1 MAFDLDEEGVA
12 LLVDAGGDDTAR
24 AVLVAHADVERVA
37 QGPAQRQH
45 MAQQAKGAEHV
56 LVSDPQP
63 QSPLR
68 QGLEGCLLYTSVMGQ
83 DQRRRVVRQ
92 GALDHLARVDAGA
105 IDAALEQHLERQDPV
120 PRVEEQAG
128 EHLVLLVAQARL
140 EIVAHRL
147 RALQYRI
154 ATQADVYKRQV
165 KESLDLPVPD

>member
-1 MAFDLDEEGVA
+1 
-12 LLVDAGGDDTAR
+12 
-24 AVLVAHADVERVA
+24 
-37 QGPAQRQH
+37 
-45 MAQQAKGAEHV
+45 
-56 LVSDPQP
+56 
-63 QSPLR
+63 
-68 QGLEGCLLYTSVMGQ
+68 MGQ

-154 ATQADVYKRQV
+154 ATQALGQV
-165 KESLDLPVPD
+165 APAHLQHGLQLRILGHAEPEMAAERGEVRLEQGTQPAELAQQPP